1 MDRIEKMWKWINHNR
16 FVVIGP
22 IVAILVWGYAVGC
35 TPLTKS
41 ILTVGRMINAP
52 ELDLEFVT
60 WQKQQEITIARFEA
74 AGEDLEQQKANNEK
88 IKELI
93 LGIAS
98 GGVADMPGL
107 VKLLLAGG
115 GLGALTDNVRKR
127 GLISGLKIN
136 NKKA

>member
-22 IVAILVWGYAVGC
+22 IVAILVWGYAVSC
-35 TPLTKS
+35 TPLTQS
-41 ILTVGRMINAP
+41 ILTVGRMINAS